1 MSAKKTGTETNEQV
15 HDVAKN
21 KNDLEVDPNADHS
34 TATASNEPA
43 NELPIPAVAIPAA
56 IALEL
61 VDPPDAT
68 SEAHAAA
75 APIVETVDESILSEA
90 NASVST
96 YEVSG
101 DNREIIAEDTAA
113 RASIT
118 VVPQLLSGHKRK
130 KPSETPQSQEK
141 EIFTCP
147 YSGIKKQRNRNDHDS
162 NDEDDDGIF

>member
-1 MSAKKTGTETNEQV
+1 MSAKKIGTETNEQV

-21 KNDLEVDPNADHS
+21 KNDLEVDLNADHS
-34 TATASNEPA
+34 TATASNS
-43 NELPIPAVAIPAA
+43 IPAVAIPAV
-56 IALEL
+56 ALEL
-61 VDPPDAT
+61 DDPPDAT
-68 SEAHAAA
+68 SEPHAAA
-75 APIVETVDESILSEA
+75 APIVEIVDESILSEA

-118 VVPQLLSGHKRK
+118 VVDQLLSGHKRK
-130 KPSETPQSQEK
+130 KPSKTPQSQEK

>member
-21 KNDLEVDPNADHS
+21 DLEDDPNAE
-34 TATASNEPA
+34 TATASNEPGTG
-43 NELPIPAVAIPAA
+43 LPVPAVTIPAVAIPAV
-56 IALEL
+56 ALEL
-61 VDPPDAT
+61 DDPPDAT
-68 SEAHAAA
+68 SEPHAAA
-75 APIVETVDESILSEA
+75 APIVEIVDESILSEA

-130 KPSETPQSQEK
+130 KPSKTPQSQEK

>member
-21 KNDLEVDPNADHS
+21 DLEDDPNAE
-34 TATASNEPA
+34 TATASNEPGTG
-43 NELPIPAVAIPAA
+43 LPIPAVAIPAA
-56 IALEL
+56 IVLEL

>member
-21 KNDLEVDPNADHS
+21 KNDLEVDPNADH
-34 TATASNEPA
+34 ATASNESG

-68 SEAHAAA
+68 SEPHAAA
-75 APIVETVDESILSEA
+75 APIVEIVDESILSEA

-96 YEVSG
+96 YEASD
-101 DNREIIAEDTAA
+101 DNREIIEEDTAA
-113 RASIT
+113 HASIT

>member
-1 MSAKKTGTETNEQV
+1 M
-15 HDVAKN
+15 
-21 KNDLEVDPNADHS
+21 
-34 TATASNEPA
+34 
-43 NELPIPAVAIPAA
+43 PIPAVAIPAA

-101 DNREIIAEDTAA
+101 DNREITFFQPVFFVFFHFRVA
-113 RASIT
+113 
-118 VVPQLLSGHKRK
+118 
-130 KPSETPQSQEK
+130 
-141 EIFTCP
+141 F
-147 YSGIKKQRNRNDHDS
+147 
-162 NDEDDDGIF
+162 

>member
-21 KNDLEVDPNADHS
+21 DLEVDPNADHS
-34 TATASNEPA
+34 TATAS

-96 YEVSG
+96 YEASG